1 MQPTK
6 ELEFLWML
14 IESVEMTLPSKKE
27 SGINFQ
33 MVSESYKNWERDNQ
47 AFWVIWP
54 SLHPIL
60 QIVFCNSRLIKTST
74 MSKSD
79 TKHNRM

>member
-33 MVSESYKNWERDNQ
+33 MVSENYKNWERDNQ
-47 AFWVIWP
+47 PFE
-54 SLHPIL
+54 
-60 QIVFCNSRLIKTST
+60 
-74 MSKSD
+74 
-79 TKHNRM
+79 

>member
-14 IESVEMTLPSKKE
+14 IEAVEMTLPSKKE

-47 AFWVIWP
+47 AFWVIWS
-54 SLHPIL
+54 SLDPIL